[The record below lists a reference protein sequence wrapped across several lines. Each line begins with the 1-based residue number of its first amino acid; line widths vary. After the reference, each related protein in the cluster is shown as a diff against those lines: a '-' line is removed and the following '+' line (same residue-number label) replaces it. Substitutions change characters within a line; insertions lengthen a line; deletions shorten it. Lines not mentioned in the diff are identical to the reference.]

1 MMLSLRKAVTPQCS
15 LVRVYMLTA
24 LVMVFPIG
32 AMADPVLDNWRAK
45 AEQIRV
51 LAENDIPAAY
61 KEALRLQS
69 SLPPTASSSDQVRAL
84 NLLSRVEVYLGETAT
99 AEYHAKEAFDLALQ
113 SDDRAGQAE
122 ADLNDA
128 LNAINQGR
136 FDAMSEAT
144 KHSMSILAGVDRPDL
159 LGESMLRTSMMF
171 RRFERFD
178 DSVEVAMRAMD
189 IAKRSNIPA
198 VLVYAYQGM
207 AIVYDFSGHQS
218 EARDYYDKMHHAAQ
232 DAHSRLQEGDAL
244 IGLGSS
250 MTAMNEAK
258 FGERMIREGVLLYRK
273 AGAPY
278 HLAHA
283 QYLLTVNLRKQERFV
298 EAQTTIG
305 ETISI
310 YEGKSNKEGLWRAL
324 NLRSQNSLELGRIA
338 EAKAD
343 TDRAY
348 KVAVSIGH
356 PLYLSE
362 SERMQAMTAAEAGD
376 FKRAYRLSVEATE
389 LSAKSAKEKASVLML
404 DLASRYE
411 NESRQ
416 LQIKELIRSNEMHA
430 LRQRWLWTV
439 LAGSFVL
446 LIVSVLFL
454 LRLRR
459 SREEVR
465 KLNVNLEQRVMVR
478 TDELRQNQQLL
489 AEAQRISHVGSWEFD
504 LASETHIWS
513 AELFRIYEIESAT
526 QEASFQGR
534 VDTIHPDDRDAVV
547 RTYLEAMKTGV
558 PYQSEYRLYFAD
570 GRIKHVF
577 ERGEMVS
584 AAYSTRGTRQCMVGM
599 IQDITER
606 MHMES
611 ELRASRNFLDS
622 VIDSVSDPIF
632 VKDRQHRWTLLNEAF
647 CTFIGQQ
654 RETLVGKSDFD
665 IFSREQADV
674 FWENDELVFDS
685 DKCILNEEN
694 FTSSSGEEHF
704 IQTKKTPFVSHD
716 GRQMLV
722 GVIRDI
728 TERKQY
734 EEAREVALAEAQRLA
749 NLRSEFIAHMSH
761 ELRTPLNGIL
771 GYAQI
776 LSRDGKLDEKQQ
788 ASVAVINHSGE
799 HLLAL
804 IEDILDLARIES
816 GRLELDI
823 CDIQLARFI
832 DIVTGIIDVRA
843 RQKNLEFV
851 CEFAPDLPQ
860 GVSGDEKRLR
870 QVLLN
875 LLSNAVKF
883 TDRGRV
889 TLRVSR
895 ITPSRLAFVVAD
907 TGIGIDSSDWETI
920 FQAFEQ
926 VSDVRHRIGGTGLGL
941 SISRQLVR
949 LMGGD
954 IEVDSRSDNGST
966 FRFELELP
974 EVRIEPVDLRTF
986 SFGARNIEPEKTDE
1000 LPKSL
1005 VAPPQE
1011 EMRELHR
1018 LAQLGNMRD
1027 IAQYADHIGGLA
1039 PLYKPFA
1046 EHIKRQAA
1054 SYQSKAIL
1062 AFVEGYL
1069 K

>member
-1 MMLSLRKAVTPQCS
+1 MFSLRKAMTSSCAWLRAFV
-15 LVRVYMLTA
+15 LAA
-24 LVMVFPIG
+24 LVTIFPTW
-32 AMADPVLDNWRAK
+32 ATADTVLDNWRVK
-45 AEQIRV
+45 AEQVRG

-61 KEALRLQS
+61 KEALQLQS
-69 SLPPTASSSDQVRAL
+69 TLPSSASSTDQVQVL
-84 NLLSRVEVYLGETAT
+84 NLLSRIEVYLGEAAT
-99 AEYHAKEAFDLALQ
+99 AERHAKEAFDLALQ

-128 LNAINQGR
+128 LNSVNQGR
-136 FDAMSEAT
+136 FDAMSEAV
-144 KHSMSILAGVDRPDL
+144 KHSMSILTDVDRPDL
-159 LGESMLRTSMMF
+159 LGEAMLRTSMMF

-178 DSVEVAMRAMD
+178 DSVEVAMHAMD
-189 IAKRSNIPA
+189 IAKRSNIPT

-207 AIVYDFSGHQS
+207 AIAYDFSGHQT
-218 EARDYYDKMHHAAQ
+218 EARDYYSKMRSAAQ

-250 MTAMNEAK
+250 LTAIGEAK
-258 FGERMIREGVLLYRK
+258 NGEQMIREGILLYRK
-273 AGAPY
+273 ASAPY

-283 QYLLTVNLRKQERFV
+283 QYLRTVNLRKQGRLV
-298 EAQTTIG
+298 EAQTSIS
-305 ETISI
+305 ETVSI
-310 YEGKSNKEGLWRAL
+310 YERKSNKDGLWWAL
-324 NLRSQNSLELGRIA
+324 NLRSLNSRELGRIA
-338 EAKAD
+338 EARAD

-348 KVAVSIGH
+348 KVAVAIGH
-356 PLYLSE
+356 SPYLSE

-376 FKRAYRLSVEATE
+376 FERAYRRSVEATE
-389 LSAKSAKEKASVLML
+389 LSAKSAREKASFLML
-404 DLASRYE
+404 DLATRYE
-411 NESRQ
+411 SESHQR
-416 LQIKELIRSNEMHA
+416 QIKELIRSNEMNA
-430 LRQRWLWTV
+430 LHQRWLWTLLV
-439 LAGSFVL
+439 GSFAL

-465 KLNVNLEQRVMVR
+465 KLNIGLEQRVLER
-478 TDELRQNQQLL
+478 TVELRQNQQWL
-489 AEAQRISHVGSWEFD
+489 AEAQRISHVGSWEYD
-504 LASETHIWS
+504 IARDKHIWS
-513 AELFRIYEIESAT
+513 DELFRIYEIDPAM
-526 QEASFQGR
+526 QEASYRGR
-534 VDTIHPDDRDAVV
+534 IDSIHPDDSEAFERAYFEAR
-547 RTYLEAMKTGV
+547 RTGA
-558 PYQSEYRLYFAD
+558 PYQSEHRLLCAD

-577 ERGEMVS
+577 ERGETFCS
-584 AAYSTRGTRQCMVGM
+584 AFGSQLYMVGM

-606 MHMES
+606 KQMEA
-611 ELRASRNFLDS
+611 ELRASHDFLDS

-632 VKDRQHRWTLLNEAF
+632 VKDRQHSWTLLNEAF
-647 CTFIGQQ
+647 CSFIGHP
-654 RETLVGKSDFD
+654 REALIGKSDFD
-665 IFSREQADV
+665 FFSKEQADV
-674 FWENDELVFDS
+674 FWEKDELVFNS
-685 DKCILNEEN
+685 EICNLNEEK
-694 FTSSSGEEHF
+694 FTSSNGEEHY
-704 IQTKKTPFVSHD
+704 IQTKKTPFASHD

-728 TERKQY
+728 TDRKHY

-776 LSRDGKLDEKQQ
+776 LARDGKLDEKQQ

-823 CDIQLARFI
+823 YDFQLATFI
-832 DIVTGIIDVRA
+832 DIVIGIIDVRA
-843 RQKNLEFV
+843 RQKNLEFA
-851 CEFAPDLPQ
+851 CEFTPDLPQ
-860 GVSGDEKRLR
+860 CVRGDEKRLR

-883 TDRGRV
+883 TDRGKVTFSVRRV
-889 TLRVSR
+889 
-895 ITPSRLAFVVAD
+895 TPSRLAFVVAD
-907 TGIGIDSSDWETI
+907 TGIGIASSDQETI
-920 FQAFEQ
+920 FRSFEQ
-926 VSDVRHRIGGTGLGL
+926 VSDAQHRTGGTGLGL

-954 IEVDSRSDNGST
+954 IEVNSRSGYGST

-974 EVRIEPVDLRTF
+974 EVCIEPEVLRAF
-986 SFGARNIEPEKTDE
+986 SFGARNIEPVTTDE
-1000 LPKSL
+1000 LTQLL

-1011 EMRELHR
+1011 EMQAIHR

-1027 IAQYADHIGGLA
+1027 IARYADHIGGID
-1039 PLYKPFA
+1039 PLYRPFA
-1046 EHIKRQAA
+1046 EHLKRQAA